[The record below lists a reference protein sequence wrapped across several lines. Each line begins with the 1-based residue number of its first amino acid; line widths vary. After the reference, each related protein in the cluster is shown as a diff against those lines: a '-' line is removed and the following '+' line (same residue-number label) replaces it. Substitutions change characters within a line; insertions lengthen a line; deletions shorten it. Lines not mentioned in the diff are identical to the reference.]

1 MTLPVSYTVN
11 FKSWIYIKKLI
22 TSELQ
27 SNKNTTL
34 KYLVILRLSVF
45 PFFHLTDIALFTV

>member
-11 FKSWIYIKKLI
+11 FKSWIYIKKRI